1 MKKLAMIALCAMV
14 PVISSAY
21 YMQSGYSSYSV
32 TTVVTPQVVYTQPM
46 APVVYVNQAPTVVYA
61 TPVYA
66 MPTVP
71 MYNQPM
77 DRPHKP
83 KKEKR
88 KDCQPSVAQQPTQ
101 TPSTTIII
109 Y

>member
-1 MKKLAMIALCAMV
+1 MKKLAMIALSAMV

-21 YMQSGYSSYSV
+21 YMQSGYSV

-66 MPTVP
+66 MPVVP

-77 DRPHKP
+77 NKPHKP

-88 KDCQPSVAQQPTQ
+88 KKCQPSVAQ
-101 TPSTTIII
+101 
-109 Y
+109 